1 MAVALIPALTA
12 CHGQYEYRGK
22 TCDTFTINW
31 SERCKTKPMNRL
43 TALSQQ
49 AATLGNYD
57 RYVYDLELQTENPNQ
72 VDRLFIWDELANIY
86 TYQNVDFQ
94 KALDLNQKAASLIK
108 TIQETPSFEFLL
120 PAPISPYIVYLTA
133 YVMRVPALHF
143 SLRSFRRG

>member
-1 MAVALIPALTA
+1 
-12 CHGQYEYRGK
+12 
-22 TCDTFTINW
+22 
-31 SERCKTKPMNRL
+31 MNRL